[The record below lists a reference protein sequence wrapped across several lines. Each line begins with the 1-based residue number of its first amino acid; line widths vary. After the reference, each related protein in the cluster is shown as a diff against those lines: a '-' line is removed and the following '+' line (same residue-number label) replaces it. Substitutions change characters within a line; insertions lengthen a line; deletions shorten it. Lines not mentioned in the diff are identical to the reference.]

1 MLKAAEE
8 SEYLTGAAAILRT
21 VGRSVNK
28 SGVLNELHVDQKR
41 LVGHFG

>member
-8 SEYLTGAAAILRT
+8 SEYLTGAAVILRT

-28 SGVLNELHVDQKR
+28 SGVLSELHVDQNR
-41 LVGHFG
+41 LVEHFG

>member
-8 SEYLTGAAAILRT
+8 SEYMIGAAAILRT

-28 SGVLNELHVDQKR
+28 SAVLNALHADQNR
-41 LVGHFG
+41 LAEHFS